1 MKIFLDKKKLA
12 KITSFEKNLGFV
24 PTMGNLHY
32 GHISLIKKSIS
43 QCNRTIVTI
52 FINKQQFNRKS
63 DYTNY
68 PRTINKDVSILKKL
82 NVDYLYIPKHNQ
94 IYPHG
99 YNKKIKIHSF
109 SKKLCGKYRPGHFE
123 AVVDVIDRF
132 INIIKPNK
140 IYLGKKD
147 LQQLKIVQNF
157 VSRKYKKIKVIGLQ
171 TVREKNGIPFS
182 SRNNL
187 LSKKQKAIA
196 SQIYK
201 ILLKNK
207 INLITNKVKIK
218 SIKKNIF
225 ELGVRKMDYLKLID
239 INKITKSFDNKK
251 KYKIFIAYYL
261 GSTRL
266 IDNI

>member
-52 FINKQQFNRKS
+52 FIDKQQFNRKS

-132 INIIKPNK
+132 INII
-140 IYLGKKD
+140 LT
-147 LQQLKIVQNF
+147 QLF
-157 VSRKYKKIKVIGLQ
+157 
-171 TVREKNGIPFS
+171 
-182 SRNNL
+182 
-187 LSKKQKAIA
+187 
-196 SQIYK
+196 
-201 ILLKNK
+201 
-207 INLITNKVKIK
+207 
-218 SIKKNIF
+218 
-225 ELGVRKMDYLKLID
+225 
-239 INKITKSFDNKK
+239 
-251 KYKIFIAYYL
+251 
-261 GSTRL
+261 
-266 IDNI
+266 